1 MNDLMPGSMHKGI
14 DNVATWS
21 YIGAVKTVGIR
32 ELKNGL
38 SKYVR
43 EVREGE
49 EILVTDRGEVVAELR
64 PPMPAEARVPVHP
77 GIAALAR
84 RGVLTPG
91 RPGTPA
97 LYPRLP
103 LLMRSG
109 SVLELLDAEREDR
122 GE

>member
-1 MNDLMPGSMHKGI
+1 
-14 DNVATWS
+14 
-21 YIGAVKTVGIR
+21 VKTVGIR

-38 SKYVR
+38 SRYVR
-43 EVREGE
+43 EVRAGE
-49 EILVTDRGEVVAELR
+49 EILVTDRGAVVAELR
-64 PPMPAEARVPVHP
+64 PPLPAEARVPVHP
-77 GIAALAR
+77 GVAALAR

-97 LYPRLP
+97 PYPRLP
-103 LLMRSG
+103 PLMRSG